1 MNEAKPIATDGPGEA
16 FKEARPMEPQRTNL
30 GRGLSALLGEESEN
44 YTDLD
49 QARAAKTLPIE
60 KLHPNPKQPRHS
72 FPTEALQSLADSI
85 AANGV
90 LQPILVR
97 RHEQR
102 TDEYEI
108 IAGERR
114 WRAAQ
119 MAKVH
124 KVPVVIRE
132 IDDGR
137 ALELALVENLQR
149 EDLTP
154 IEEAEAYSRLMEQ
167 FGHSQDALG
176 KAVGKSRSHIAN
188 SLRLLSLS
196 DPIKA
201 MIEAGTLSAGHART
215 LIGVEAAEA
224 LADEIVSRGLS
235 VRETEALVRA
245 RKGETAS
252 AAPSR
257 KAQAGKASV
266 GKDADTL
273 ALERQL
279 GEVLG
284 LKVAIDVRGPE
295 GSGSLTI
302 HYESL
307 EQLDDVLE
315 RLNRP
320 SPKFS

>member
-1 MNEAKPIATDGPGEA
+1 
-16 FKEARPMEPQRTNL
+16 MEPQRTNL
-30 GRGLSALLGEESEN
+30 GRGLSALLGEESET

-49 QARAAKTLPIE
+49 QVRVTKTLPIE
-60 KLHPNPKQPRHS
+60 SIHPNPKQPRHS

-85 AANGV
+85 AENGV

-97 RHEQR
+97 RHQQR
-102 TDEYEI
+102 PDEFEI
-108 IAGERR
+108 VAGERR

-132 IDDGR
+132 MDDGR

-154 IEEAEAYSRLMEQ
+154 VEEAEAYRRLMDQ
-167 FGHSQDALG
+167 FGQSQDALG
-176 KAVGKSRSHIAN
+176 KAVGKSRSHVAN

-196 DPIKA
+196 EPIKQL
-201 MIEAGTLSAGHART
+201 IEEGSLSAGHARA
-215 LIGVEAAEA
+215 LIGVPEAEA
-224 LADEIVSRGLS
+224 LAKEIVQRGLS

-245 RKGETAS
+245 RKGD
-252 AAPSR
+252 AATRTSPNR
-257 KAQAGKASV
+257 PQPAQPPIS
-266 GKDADTL
+266 KDADTL
-273 ALERQL
+273 SLERQL
-279 GEVLG
+279 SELLG
-284 LKVAIDVRGPE
+284 LKVAIDVRNRD

-302 HYESL
+302 HYQTL
-307 EQLDDVLE
+307 EQLDDVIE

-320 SPKFS
+320 GTPAD

>member
-1 MNEAKPIATDGPGEA
+1 
-16 FKEARPMEPQRTNL
+16 MEPQRTNL
-30 GRGLSALLGEESEN
+30 GRGLSALLGEDSEN
-44 YTDLD
+44 YSELE
-49 QARAAKTLPIE
+49 QARTAKTLPIE
-60 KLHPNPKQPRHS
+60 KLHPNPKQPRQS

-97 RHEQR
+97 RHTQR
-102 TDEYEI
+102 PDEYEI

-119 MAKVH
+119 IAKVH

-201 MIEAGTLSAGHART
+201 MIEAGNLSAGHART
-215 LIGVEAAEA
+215 LIGIDEAEA
-224 LADEIVSRGLS
+224 LAQEIVSRGLS

-245 RKGETAS
+245 RKGESGDSS
-252 AAPSR
+252 ATRQAQ
-257 KAQAGKASV
+257 KAKPQV

-273 ALERQL
+273 SLERQL
-279 GEVLG
+279 SEVLG
-284 LKVAIDVRGPE
+284 LKVSIDVKGPE
-295 GSGSLTI
+295 GSGSLTV
-302 HYESL
+302 HYDSL

-320 SPKFS
+320 KSFG

>member
-1 MNEAKPIATDGPGEA
+1 
-16 FKEARPMEPQRTNL
+16 MEPQRTNL
-30 GRGLSALLGEESEN
+30 GRGLSALLGEESES

-49 QARAAKTLPIE
+49 QVRVTKTLPIE
-60 KLHPNPKQPRHS
+60 SIHPNAKQPRHS
-72 FPTEALQSLADSI
+72 FPSDALQSLAESI

-97 RHEQR
+97 RHPQR
-102 TDEYEI
+102 PDEYEI
-108 IAGERR
+108 VAGERR

-132 IDDGR
+132 MDDGR

-154 IEEAEAYSRLMEQ
+154 VEEAEAYKRLMDQ

-188 SLRLLSLS
+188 SLRLLSLP
-196 DPIKA
+196 DPIKQL
-201 MIEAGTLSAGHART
+201 IEDGSLSAGHARA
-215 LIGVEAAEA
+215 LIGIDSAET
-224 LADEIVSRGLS
+224 LANEIVTRGLS

-245 RKGETAS
+245 RKGDSAPRS
-252 AAPSR
+252 SGGRPAAP
-257 KAQAGKASV
+257 KSV
-266 GKDADTL
+266 VHKDADTL
-273 ALERQL
+273 SLERQL
-279 GEVLG
+279 SEMLG
-284 LKVAIDVRGPE
+284 LKVAIDVRNRD
-295 GSGSLTI
+295 GSGSLTV
-302 HYESL
+302 HYQTL
-307 EQLDDVLE
+307 EQLDDVIE

-320 SPKFS
+320 TGQTE

>member
-1 MNEAKPIATDGPGEA
+1 
-16 FKEARPMEPQRTNL
+16 MEPQRTNL
-30 GRGLSALLGEESEN
+30 GRGLSALLGEDSET

-49 QARAAKTLPIE
+49 QVRATKTLPIE
-60 KLHPNPKQPRHS
+60 TIHPNAKQPRHS

-97 RHEQR
+97 RHQQR
-102 TDEYEI
+102 PNEYEI

-119 MAKVH
+119 IAKVH
-124 KVPVVIRE
+124 KVPVVIRDM
-132 IDDGR
+132 DDGR

-154 IEEAEAYSRLMEQ
+154 IEEAEAYRRLMEQ

-176 KAVGKSRSHIAN
+176 KSVGKSRSHVAN

-196 DPIKA
+196 EPIKH
-201 MIEAGTLSAGHART
+201 MIEEGSLSAGHARA
-215 LIGVEAAEA
+215 LIGAEEAET
-224 LADEIVSRGLS
+224 LAKEIVDRGLS

-245 RKGETAS
+245 RKGDS
-252 AAPSR
+252 AAGPSAR
-257 KAQAGKASV
+257 KPQAPKPSV
-266 GKDADTL
+266 MSKDADTL
-273 ALERQL
+273 SLERQL
-279 GEVLG
+279 SELLG
-284 LKVAIDVRGPE
+284 LKVAIDVRNRD

-302 HYESL
+302 HYQTL
-307 EQLDDVLE
+307 EQLDDIIE
-315 RLNRP
+315 RLNQQ
-320 SPKFS
+320 SPPAG

>member
-1 MNEAKPIATDGPGEA
+1 
-16 FKEARPMEPQRTNL
+16 MEPQRTNL
-30 GRGLSALLGEESEN
+30 GRGLSALLGEESES

-49 QARAAKTLPIE
+49 QVRVTKTLPIE
-60 KLHPNPKQPRHS
+60 SIHPNAKQPRHS
-72 FPTEALQSLADSI
+72 FPSDALQSLAESI

-97 RHEQR
+97 RHPQR
-102 TDEYEI
+102 PDEYEI
-108 IAGERR
+108 VAGERR

-132 IDDGR
+132 MDDGR

-154 IEEAEAYSRLMEQ
+154 VEEAEAYKRLMDQ

-196 DPIKA
+196 DPIKQL
-201 MIEAGTLSAGHART
+201 IEDGSLSAGHARA
-215 LIGVEAAEA
+215 LIGIDGAETMA
-224 LADEIVSRGLS
+224 NEIVTRGLS

-245 RKGETAS
+245 RKGDSAPRSSGGRPTAPK
-252 AAPSR
+252 AA
-257 KAQAGKASV
+257 V
-266 GKDADTL
+266 HKDADTL
-273 ALERQL
+273 SLERQL
-279 GEVLG
+279 SEMLG
-284 LKVAIDVRGPE
+284 LKVAIDVRNRD

-302 HYESL
+302 QYQTL
-307 EQLDDVLE
+307 EQLDDVIE

-320 SPKFS
+320 SGQNE